1 MEVAGAIPYYSA
13 ALKDTAMLAAA
24 LRRRRG
30 AFNGFPHL
38 QIVLPAASDAD
49 LRARGCRRDWQALIE
64 DSETITSAVSSR
76 SSFTS

>member
-1 MEVAGAIPYYSA
+1 
-13 ALKDTAMLAAA
+13 MLTEP

-38 QIVLPAASDAD
+38 QILLPAASDAD
-49 LRARGCRRDWQALIE
+49 LCARGCRRDWQALIE
-64 DSETITSAVSSR
+64 DSETIASAVSLK